1 MVFYKYM
8 GFKTCGNPYSKLG
21 ITYRRT
27 VYDVHCTSYTVH
39 CTLYTIRRTL
49 FIVAYH
55 KFDKVDNN

>member
-8 GFKTCGNPYSKLG
+8 GFKTCGNPYSNLS

-49 FIVAYH
+49 FIVA
-55 KFDKVDNN
+55 